1 MQIEGIDR
9 QKYLVNK
16 FNNKKKAKKIYQE
29 INQEGIKNKIH
40 FQFDKINITPNTFAS
55 HKLLALAYK
64 SNKQTEIVE
73 SLFYEYFIEGVDIGK
88 CEELIRIAKLH
99 NIYDHKTLRYLKSTE
114 DNENLLA
121 EAKYAHELG
130 VKGVPCFIIN
140 KSFVLFGA
148 QDKKNFLEIFNKIYN
163 EK

>member
-1 MQIEGIDR
+1 M
-9 QKYLVNK
+9 
-16 FNNKKKAKKIYQE
+16 A
-29 INQEGIKNKIH
+29 H
-40 FQFDKINITPNTFAS
+40 
-55 HKLLALAYK
+55 K

-73 SLFYEYFIEGVDIGK
+73 SLFYGYFIEGVDIGK
-88 CEELIRIAKLH
+88 CEELVRIAKLH
-99 NIYDHKTLRYLKSTE
+99 NIYDHKTLKYLKSTE

-121 EAKYAHELG
+121 EEKYARELG